1 MEASVTPEGKVKK
14 RVKAI
19 LNSFERV
26 YFEMPVPTGYG
37 KSGLDFSCC
46 VNGHALFIETK
57 APGEEPTPRQRE
69 TMMKQL
75 DAGASVFIVS
85 NTNGYV
91 ALTNWLRKH
100 TSIKGE

>member
-1 MEASVTPEGKVKK
+1 MTPEGKVKK

-85 NTNGYV
+85 NTDGYS
-91 ALTNWLRKH
+91 ALTDWLLKH
-100 TSIKGE
+100 TRPKGV